1 MKIMQRGYKEH
12 FRFNEKFLLSC
23 QILDFALWIKSTVVE
38 FSKGQ
43 MDMIFLRSV
52 LRVYLSFGMLHIPV
66 SIHEGSTPPLPNRVP
81 LLIYVLFTQSVSTR
95 PNAMDV
101 LWRSFRCINIFRK
114 RWQPVSTKCTLFWKI
129 FRYFRKR
136 WQKQLRLKAHL
147 S

>member
-1 MKIMQRGYKEH
+1 MQRGYKEH
-12 FRFNEKFLLSC
+12 FRFNENVLLSC

-101 LWRSFRCINIFRK
+101 L
-114 RWQPVSTKCTLFWKI
+114 
-129 FRYFRKR
+129 
-136 WQKQLRLKAHL
+136 
-147 S
+147 